1 MCVHPPVRQRFVLR
15 PIEQL
20 GTAKY
25 RDQVQQLLTQSA
37 QLHLLRA
44 INQDALVSL
53 LQLFEFQDLG
63 LGMVGAKQSLQADL
77 TPAPPVV
84 LHL

>member
-1 MCVHPPVRQRFVLR
+1 MCDHPPVRQRFELR
-15 PIEQL
+15 PKEQL

-25 RDQVQQLLTQSA
+25 RDQVQQLLTQSG
-37 QLHLLRA
+37 QLHRPHA
-44 INQDALVSL
+44 INQGALALL

-63 LGMVGAKQSLQADL
+63 LGMVGAKQSLQEDL
-77 TPAPPVV
+77 TPAPPVE